1 MMKVANVGGSNSVLK
16 ASYTNIIP
24 SKYGIAINNKGIGA
38 TNSIYAL
45 INIIKYDLIKQNDLL
60 IFEYFVNDNNH
71 YFQGINNVER
81 ICKTLAEIINMCIK
95 WKTKLLFV
103 LIYNKNH
110 QLENKYETS
119 PVYQLYKN
127 IIEKY
132 RIPSID
138 MYDVLYSKFNDKWH
152 EYYQDKTH
160 LSHEGHMV
168 LSEEIVNKIK
178 DHENQLKYL
187 SHADGKLLNYNNNH
201 DDDNN
206 NNNNRVKGFNSVNV
220 LEIAKYATQNSI
232 NNISNSLINLNYV
245 TIDDAVD
252 IEFDQNTEILAIE
265 YICDAESGYIEV
277 DGSGKKCNLKKVNV
291 IQKNTLKKE
300 KFVLEKMKKMASLI
314 TFNSTIFAPSN
325 KYTIKIIDAKELD
338 ANVYDREKHTLEDDS
353 KRKQLSSFKLVSL
366 LVTNKARI
374 KRIFQ

>member
-1 MMKVANVGGSNSVLK
+1 MMKIANVGGSNSVLK

-71 YFQGINNVER
+71 YFQGINNVKR
-81 ICKTLAEIINMCIK
+81 ICKTLAEIVNMCIK

-138 MYDVLYSKFNDKWH
+138 MYDVLYSKFNDKWVTH
-152 EYYQDKTH
+152 SGEYHST
-160 LSHEGHMV
+160 
-168 LSEEIVNKIK
+168 
-178 DHENQLKYL
+178 
-187 SHADGKLLNYNNNH
+187 
-201 DDDNN
+201 
-206 NNNNRVKGFNSVNV
+206 
-220 LEIAKYATQNSI
+220 TP
-232 NNISNSLINLNYV
+232 V
-245 TIDDAVD
+245 TWV
-252 IEFDQNTEILAIE
+252 
-265 YICDAESGYIEV
+265 
-277 DGSGKKCNLKKVNV
+277 
-291 IQKNTLKKE
+291 
-300 KFVLEKMKKMASLI
+300 
-314 TFNSTIFAPSN
+314 
-325 KYTIKIIDAKELD
+325 
-338 ANVYDREKHTLEDDS
+338 
-353 KRKQLSSFKLVSL
+353 
-366 LVTNKARI
+366 
-374 KRIFQ
+374 